1 MWDIEA
7 IFSDPYSDVLF
18 CCFWRFVW
26 AVSPSLAL
34 PIPHNTDSNNNSNS
48 NLSQKIE
55 RQVRSYYKIP
65 PEVHLLVGTPSPN
78 SDIPNYET
86 VVVTVDNDGKK
97 QDLTFLVS
105 KDRSSMM
112 RVTKFDL
119 SKDPFA
125 ETMSKID
132 TTGRPTRGAKASKVV
147 VVNFDD
153 FECPFCSR
161 MHQTLFPQ
169 ILKEYG
175 DRVTFIYKDYPLV
188 EIHPWATHAA
198 VDANCLAAQNG
209 DAYWD
214 FADYI
219 HANQREVSNEKTPA
233 ARLDEVD
240 KLTLLQGQ
248 KHNLDVVKLQSCIK
262 AQDDGAV
269 KASMKEAEGV
279 GVEATPTMFIN
290 GEKIDGAVPIN
301 EVRAALDQALKDA
314 NLPVPEHIP
323 QRRHRHRPPS
333 NNSWQ
338 ARRCGSSFAFHLRRT
353 VDVRE
358 KNLLKKKRRLSPA
371 RDFIHRCHSAG
382 GIARL

>member
-1 MWDIEA
+1 MTLIRR
-7 IFSDPYSDVLF
+7 
-18 CCFWRFVW
+18 CFLLLLGVCLGCV
-26 AVSPSLAL
+26 AQSTSP
-34 PIPHNTDSNNNSNS
+34 D
-48 NLSQKIE
+48 LSRKIE

-65 PEVHLLVGTPSPN
+65 PEVHLLVGTPSA
-78 SDIPNYET
+78 SSELPNYES
-86 VVVTVDNDGKK
+86 VIVTIDNAGKK

-105 KDRSSMM
+105 KDHASMM
-112 RVTKFDL
+112 RVIKFDL
-119 SKDPFA
+119 GKDPFA

-132 TTGRPTRGAKASKVV
+132 TSGRPVRGAKASKVV

-198 VDANCLAAQNG
+198 VDANCLASQNG

-219 HANQREVSNEKTPA
+219 HSNQREVNNEKTPS
-233 ARLDEVD
+233 ARTDALDR
-240 KLTLLQGQ
+240 LTISQGQ
-248 KHNLDVVKLQSCIK
+248 KHNLDVGKLQSCIK
-262 AQDDGAV
+262 AQDETAV

-279 GVEATPTMFIN
+279 GVDATPTLFIN
-290 GEKIDGAVPIN
+290 GQKLDGAVPIS

-314 NLPVPEHIP
+314 NLPVPEHASVAATP
-323 QRRHRHRPPS
+323 TS
-333 NNSWQ
+333 
-338 ARRCGSSFAFHLRRT
+338 
-353 VDVRE
+353 
-358 KNLLKKKRRLSPA
+358 K
-371 RDFIHRCHSAG
+371 
-382 GIARL
+382 